1 MSFLVDM
8 GLVLTPYAASHHAFM
23 GLTLTPFLSNFPG
36 TLMPFF
42 IISPGNVQVYHIR
55 NERQVL
61 GTVDSEWVVKLLY
74 SFQDDRYVYLA
85 MVCLK

>member
-1 MSFLVDM
+1 MALSRTSF
-8 GLVLTPYAASHHAFM
+8 VLLFSR
-23 GLTLTPFLSNFPG
+23 
-36 TLMPFF
+36 
-42 IISPGNVQVYHIR
+42 NVQVYHIR

-85 MVCLK
+85 MVCQ